1 MRRGLVVGCAGA
13 GKTTLARK
21 LARASGL
28 PLIHLDFHYWRAGW
42 QLPAVADWREQV
54 IALAATPEWIMDGN
68 YSNTY
73 DIRMPR
79 ADTLIW
85 LDYARSLCLCR
96 VLLRTLTGYGRTRSD
111 LPESCPERFDIP
123 FLRYVWNFP
132 QKHRPRIVNAIERFG
147 AHLRITRL
155 CSDRDAHEFLAT
167 LGAV

>member
-1 MRRGLVVGCAGA
+1 MRRVLVIGCPGA

-21 LARASGL
+21 LAERSTL
-28 PLIHLDFHYWRAGW
+28 PLVHLDLHYWRPGW
-42 QLPAVADWREQV
+42 QLPDSKEWRAQV
-54 IALAATPEWIMDGN
+54 IALAAAPAWIMDGN

-85 LDYARSLCLCR
+85 LDYPRSICMRR

-123 FLRYVWNFP
+123 FFRYVWDF
-132 QKHRPRIVNAIERFG
+132 QEKHRPRIENGIKRFG
-147 AHLRITRL
+147 GHLLIARL
-155 CSDRDAHEFLAT
+155 CSDREASRFLAT
-167 LGAV
+167 VGAA